1 MKKMA
6 KLAFVFA
13 LSIAAGPSIAGPSL
27 AALPPGV
34 RIVDRDFALLPYIEQ
49 DNLFAL
55 TLLRTQTGAMVLLDA
70 TDGKPL
76 RATALGFTYPTG
88 ATWGSYT
95 SSADRHAYGA
105 FANGAG
111 IRVVDLGDLSAPGP
125 LAPVALD
132 SIAPNP
138 GFDPSSTQMGII
150 AILIGFQTEQAPAVF
165 YVQGG
170 QTVVLGFDGAKF
182 RPVGLLSEEGIF
194 YFL

>member
-1 MKKMA
+1 MKKTIA
-6 KLAFVFA
+6 GLALVLA
-13 LSIAAGPSIAGPSL
+13 LSAAGGPSS
-27 AALPPGV
+27 AAPPAI

-55 TLLRTQTGAMVLLDA
+55 TLLRTQSGALVLLDA
-70 TDGKPL
+70 TDGTPL
-76 RATALGFTYPTG
+76 RATSLGFAYPTG
-88 ATWGSYT
+88 STWGSYT

-105 FANGAG
+105 FSNGAG
-111 IRVVDLGDLSAPGP
+111 IRVIDLGDLSVPGP

-132 SIAPNP
+132 SIAAGA

-150 AILIGFQTEQAPAVF
+150 AILIGLLTEHVPAVF

-170 QTVVLGFDGAKF
+170 QTVVLAFDGTKF
-182 RPVGLLSEEGIF
+182 RPAGLLPEEGIF